1 MAPWTIHTLGWRN
14 QNPNGNWFTAWF
26 VTSNTYIYIYTYIHI
41 YIYIYICIFYKCPGF
56 WLTRPDFADITL
68 LDLCIGSPIFHGV
81 QLLCIFSGF
90 LEIFVAF
97 WSLLILILSK
107 TCCYS
112 ATIIVFFS
120 PSPLLNSFKKKIVEV
135 VHQPFP
141 ASGHVEKP
149 AGCVSCDVRSRGIT
163 SVHVE
168 VLEAKGG
175 TPPYWTLS
183 ILGVAILSLK
193 MHRTSQNYMKNKPYY
208 T

>member
-26 VTSNTYIYIYTYIHI
+26 VTSNTYIYIH
-41 YIYIYICIFYKCPGF
+41 IYIYICIFYKCPGF

-135 VHQPFP
+135 VHQPFA

-168 VLEAKGG
+168 VLEAKGE
-175 TPPYWTLS
+175 PPPLLNAFNTWGCYTL
-183 ILGVAILSLK
+183 A
-193 MHRTSQNYMKNKPYY
+193 
-208 T
+208 